1 MERGEGSEMNWEIGT
16 DIYKLLCVNQ
26 IASGKLLYNTESSAW
41 CSVVTY
47 RCGMG
52 VEVGGKSKK
61 EGIDVYI

>member
-16 DIYKLLCVNQ
+16 DIYTLLCVNQ
-26 IASGKLLYNTESSAW
+26 IASGKLLYNTESSAC